1 MTDFVQT
8 TLFGPKDSLP
18 SGDPEKIILGAD
30 FDVEFANLVTSIA
43 SKADDADLTTTDA
56 NVAANTLGVASNLA
70 SIASTNSVVASLTS
84 NLGSVTD
91 SVTDNTA
98 AIATNAA
105 AIATNTSDIANL
117 VSPVQQVSRNSSL
130 SVGSSAAFVD
140 DPQLSGVLVLEP
152 SSRHSFEA
160 FLILDARFG
169 PTGTQLEIMLT
180 ASGAPLNG
188 QALVTVGG
196 LPGSGASG
204 PEATVFADSDLTLP
218 VEVSVFGESDMSAVH
233 IVGSFAA
240 IGGSPAFLDIGYR
253 TVGST
258 QSTAFQESWL
268 KVTRD
273 TV

>member
-43 SKADDADLTTTDA
+43 SKADDADLAATDA
-56 NVAANTLGVASNLA
+56 NVAANTLDIASNLT
-70 SIASTNSVVASLTS
+70 SIAATNTDVAA
-84 NLGSVTD
+84 NA
-91 SVTDNTA
+91 A
-98 AIATNAA
+98 AIAANAT
-105 AIATNTSDIANL
+105 AIATNTSDIAAV

-130 SVGSSAAFVD
+130 LVGSSAAFVD

-180 ASGAPLNG
+180 TSTGAALNG
-188 QALVTVGG
+188 QAIVTVGG
-196 LPGSGASG
+196 LPTAGASG
-204 PEATVFADSDLTLP
+204 PEATVFADADLTLP
-218 VEVSVFGESDMSAVH
+218 VEVNVSGGPEMSIVH
-233 IVGSFAA
+233 IVGSFNS

-258 QSTAFQESWL
+258 QSTAFRESWL

-273 TV
+273 TI